1 MGNKMRFNKFLKT
14 VAAVLLLMSVLSV
27 TAFANTAYKTI
38 TVDKNGDYIETQNA
52 YNPVMTIEKIDDEI
66 LNKPSDMA
74 ISGDKLYIADT
85 GNKRIVV
92 SSLDGKL
99 LSVIGNGVLEEPKG
113 IFIAKNGD
121 ILVAD
126 MSAKTVF
133 AFSADGNLL
142 KKYEKPTSVLYGEKE
157 TFIPLKVAADSND
170 NLYIS
175 CKGNSNGI
183 VQLSRST
190 GEFLG
195 YFGANEVSVSLWDK
209 FMDAIFTEEQKS
221 QLQQTIPAS
230 VCNLTVDQNGIV
242 YTMTDIETEQVIR
255 KLNMSANDML
265 KTNISF
271 PNPSDLIVGNIGNI
285 YATTSNGY
293 ILEFNSEGDLLFIF
307 GGFDDG
313 SQRIGLFSTISAIA
327 VTDDDRLYVL
337 DDTTGQIQTFE
348 PTEFTENVHTALALY
363 QDGKYLESKEP
374 WEKVLLM
381 NNLFDYAHKGI
392 AESYYMEEN
401 YVAAMEHFELSND
414 KAGVSKAFTELRNA
428 VIRKNIFW
436 ILGAAI
442 VVLGGGYVLLMLK
455 KKTNVLAPAGSY
467 IRQKTNKPLINQL
480 LFIFKIP
487 KNPMDAYYGIK
498 RENKVSVKSASV
510 LYIIFIIIYLAD
522 KYLRG
527 YIFSTITIGQYS
539 VLKDAVTIIG
549 ILLLSFLAHYLICSI
564 TEGEASI
571 KNVYC
576 AIVYSLMPYILLRP
590 IVILLTHILTDSEV
604 FLINFINVIIYACT
618 VALLIVM
625 VNELNNYK
633 AKETVKCI
641 FWTLFAFFVAI
652 VVLFIL
658 YVMSKQT
665 VEFIA
670 QIWSEVIYRV
680 QG

>member
-1 MGNKMRFNKFLKT
+1 MT
-14 VAAVLLLMSVLSV
+14 VLSISV
-27 TAFANTAYKTI
+27 FANTAYKTI

-66 LNKPSDMA
+66 LNKPLDMA
-74 ISGDKLYIADT
+74 IKGDKLYIADT
-85 GNKRIVV
+85 GNKRIIV
-92 SSLDGKL
+92 SSLDGKF
-99 LSVIGNGVLEEPKG
+99 LSVIGKDILEEPCG
-113 IFIAKNGD
+113 IFIAGNGD

-126 MSAKTVF
+126 RSAKAVF
-133 AFSADGNLL
+133 AFSSKGELL
-142 KKYEKPTSVLYGEKE
+142 KKYEKPTSPLYGEKE
-157 TFIPLKVAADSND
+157 SFIPLKVAADGND

-195 YFGANEVSVSLWDK
+195 YFGANEVKISLWDK
-209 FMDAIFTEEQKS
+209 FLDSIFTEEQKS

-230 VCNLTVDQNGIV
+230 ISNLTVDSNGIV

-255 KLNMSANDML
+255 KLNMSANDMFD
-265 KTNISF
+265 TNISF
-271 PNPSDLIVGNIGNI
+271 PNPSDLTVGNIGNI

-327 VTDDDRLYVL
+327 VSDSGRLYVL

-348 PTEFTENVHTALALY
+348 RTEFTQNVHTALELY
-363 QDGKYLESKEP
+363 QDGKYIESKEP

-401 YVAAMEHFELSND
+401 YAAAMEHFKLSND
-414 KAGVSKAFTELRNA
+414 KEGVSKAFTELRNA
-428 VIRKNIFW
+428 VIRENIFI
-436 ILGAAI
+436 ILGI
-442 VVLGGGYVLLMLK
+442 FVVVLGGGYVLLMLK
-455 KKTNVLAPAGSY
+455 SKTKVLAPLGSY
-467 IRQKTNKPLINQL
+467 LRKKTDKPLLKQL
-480 LFIFKIP
+480 LFLFKIP

-498 RENKVSVKSASV
+498 RENKVSVASAS
-510 LYIIFIIIYLAD
+510 IFYGIFALIYLAD
-522 KYLRG
+522 KYLCG
-527 YIFSTITIGQYS
+527 YIFSSITVGQYS
-539 VLKDAVTIIG
+539 VIKDAAIIIG
-549 ILLLSFLAHYLICSI
+549 VFVLIILCHYLICSI
-564 TEGEASI
+564 TEGEASL
-571 KNVYC
+571 KNVYG
-576 AIVYSLMPYILLRP
+576 AIIYSLMPYLILRP
-590 IVILLTHILTDSEV
+590 IVIILTHVLTNSEV
-604 FLINFINVIIYACT
+604 FLINFLNVIIYACSI
-618 VALLIVM
+618 ALLIVM

-633 AKETVKCI
+633 AKETVFCI

-658 YVMSKQT
+658 YVMTKQT
-665 VEFIA
+665 AEFIA

-680 QG
+680 QT

>member
-1 MGNKMRFNKFLKT
+1 MKYKKLLKT
-14 VAAVLLLMSVLSV
+14 VLASLLLMTVLSIS
-27 TAFANTAYKTI
+27 AFANTAYKTI

-52 YNPVMTIEKIDDEI
+52 YNPVMTIEKIDNEI
-66 LNKPSDMA
+66 LSKPGDMT
-74 ISGDKLYIADT
+74 ISGEKLYIADT
-85 GNKRIVV
+85 GNKRIVI
-92 SSLDGKL
+92 STLEGSLI
-99 LSVIGNGVLEEPKG
+99 SVISSEFLKQPCG
-113 IFIAKNGD
+113 IFVAENGE

-126 MSAKTVF
+126 MEAEAVF
-133 AFSADGNLL
+133 AFTEDGVLQN
-142 KKYEKPTSVLYGEKE
+142 KYEKPTSVLYGEKE
-157 TFIPLKVAADSND
+157 SFIPLKVACDGND

-183 VQLSRST
+183 VQISRST

-195 YFGANEVSVSLWDK
+195 YFGANEVTISLWDR
-209 FMDAIFTEEQKS
+209 FLDSIFTEEQKS

-230 VCNLTVDQNGIV
+230 ISNLTVDSTGIV
-242 YTMTDIETEQVIR
+242 YTMTNIETDQVIR

-265 KTNISF
+265 KTDISF
-271 PNPSDLIVGNIGNI
+271 PSPSDLTIGSIGNI
-285 YATTSNGY
+285 YASTSNGY

-327 VTDDDRLYVL
+327 VTENGRLYVL

-363 QDGKYLESKEP
+363 QDGKYIESKEP

-401 YVAAMEHFELSND
+401 YAEAMKHFELSND
-414 KAGVSKAFTELRNA
+414 KEGVSKAFTELRNA

-436 ILGAAI
+436 ILGIAV
-442 VVLGGGYVLLMLK
+442 VVLGGGYVLLMLRR
-455 KKTNVLAPAGSY
+455 KTKVLAPAGEA
-467 IRQKTNKPLINQL
+467 IRKVSDKPLLNQL
-480 LFIFKIP
+480 FFLFKIP
-487 KNPMDAYYGIK
+487 KNPIDAYYGIK
-498 RENKVSVKSASV
+498 RENKVSVKSATI
-510 LYIIFIIIYLAD
+510 LYSIFVVIYLAD

-527 YIFSTITIGQYS
+527 YIFSTITVGQYS
-539 VLKDAVTIIG
+539 VIKDAAVILG
-549 ILLLSFLAHYLICSI
+549 ILILIILAHYLICSI
-564 TEGEASI
+564 TEGEASL

-576 AIVYSLMPYILLRP
+576 AIVYSLMPYIILRP
-590 IVILLTHILTDSEV
+590 VVIILTHILTDSEV
-604 FLINFINVIIYACT
+604 FIINFLNVIIYVCT
-618 VALLIVM
+618 IALLVVM

-633 AKETVKCI
+633 ASETVKCI

-658 YVMSKQT
+658 YVMTKQT
-665 VEFIA
+665 AEFVV

>member
-1 MGNKMRFNKFLKT
+1 MRFNKFLKT
-14 VAAVLLLMSVLSV
+14 VAVILALMLILSMSV
-27 TAFANTAYKTI
+27 FANTAYKTI
-38 TVDKNGDYIETQNA
+38 TVNKNGDYIETQNA

-85 GNKRIVV
+85 GNKRVVV
-92 SSLDGKL
+92 SSLEGNL
-99 LSVIGNGVLEEPKG
+99 ISVIGNGVLEEPKG
-113 IFIAKNGD
+113 IFIAENGD
-121 ILVAD
+121 VLVAD
-126 MSAKTVF
+126 MSAKAVF
-133 AFSADGNLL
+133 SFTADGNLI
-142 KKYEKPTSVLYGEKE
+142 KKYEKPTSVLYGEDE
-157 TFIPLKVAADSND
+157 TFIPLKVAADGND

-190 GEFLG
+190 GDFLG
-195 YFGANEVSVSLWDK
+195 YFGANEVQISLWDK
-209 FMDAIFTEEQKS
+209 FLDSIFTEEQKS

-230 VCNLTVDQNGIV
+230 VCNLTVDKNGIV

-265 KTNISF
+265 DTDITF
-271 PNPSDLIVGNIGNI
+271 PNPSDLIIGNIGNI

-401 YVAAMEHFELSND
+401 YAAAMEHFELSND

-428 VIRKNIFW
+428 VIRKNIFI
-436 ILGAAI
+436 ILGIAV

-455 KKTNVLAPAGSY
+455 KKTKVLAPAGSF
-467 IRQKTNKPLINQL
+467 IKRVTDKPLLNEL

-498 RENKVSVKSASV
+498 RENKVSVKSASILYGIFV
-510 LYIIFIIIYLAD
+510 LIYLAD

-527 YIFSTITIGQYS
+527 YIFSGITIGQYS
-539 VLKDAVTIIG
+539 VIKDAVIIIG
-549 ILLLSFLAHYLICSI
+549 ILVLIILAHYLICSI
-564 TEGEASI
+564 TEGEASL

-590 IVILLTHILTDSEV
+590 IVIILTHILTDSEV
-604 FLINFINVIIYACT
+604 FLINFLNVIIYACT
-618 VALLIVM
+618 IALLIVM

>member
-1 MGNKMRFNKFLKT
+1 MRFNKFLKT
-14 VAAVLLLMSVLSV
+14 VAASLTLMLILSMSV
-27 TAFANTAYKTI
+27 FANTAYKTI
-38 TVDKNGDYIETQNA
+38 TVDKNGEYIETQNA

-66 LNKPSDMA
+66 LNKPSDMV
-74 ISGDKLYIADT
+74 ISADKLYIADT

-92 SSLDGKL
+92 SSLDGRL
-99 LSVIGNGVLEEPKG
+99 ISIIGNGVLEEPKG
-113 IFIAKNGD
+113 IFVAENGD

-126 MSAKTVF
+126 MSAKAVF
-133 AFSADGNLL
+133 SFSAEGKLL

-157 TFIPLKVAADSND
+157 TFIPLKVACDGND

-190 GEFLG
+190 GDFLG
-195 YFGANEVSVSLWDK
+195 YFGANEVQISLWDK
-209 FMDAIFTEEQKS
+209 FLDSIFTEEQKS

-230 VCNLTVDQNGIV
+230 VCNLTVDENGIV

-313 SQRIGLFSTISAIA
+313 SQRIGLFSTISAID
-327 VTDDDRLYVL
+327 VTEDDRLYVL

-401 YVAAMEHFELSND
+401 YAAAMEHFELSND

-428 VIRKNIFW
+428 VIRKNIFI
-436 ILGAAI
+436 ILGIAV

-455 KKTNVLAPAGSY
+455 KKTKVLAPAGNY
-467 IRQKTNKPLINQL
+467 IKRVTDKPLLNEL

-498 RENKVSVKSASV
+498 RENKVSVKSASI
-510 LYIIFIIIYLAD
+510 LYSIFIVIYLAD

-527 YIFSTITIGQYS
+527 YIFSGITIGQYS
-539 VLKDAVTIIG
+539 VIKDAAIIIG
-549 ILLLSFLAHYLICSI
+549 VLVLMILAHYLICSI
-564 TEGEASI
+564 TEGEASL

-590 IVILLTHILTDSEV
+590 IVIILTHFLTDSEV

-618 VALLIVM
+618 IALLIVM

-670 QIWSEVIYRV
+670 QIWGEVIYRV

>member
-1 MGNKMRFNKFLKT
+1 MRFNKFLKT
-14 VAAVLLLMSVLSV
+14 VAASLALMLLLSVSV
-27 TAFANTAYKTI
+27 FANTAYKTI

-52 YNPVMTIEKIDDEI
+52 YNPVTTIEKIDDEV

-74 ISGDKLYIADT
+74 IKDGKLYIADT
-85 GNKRIVV
+85 GNKRVVV

-99 LSVIGNGVLEEPKG
+99 ISVIGNGTLEEPKG
-113 IFIAKNGD
+113 IFIAENGD

-126 MSAKTVF
+126 MSAKAVF
-133 AFSADGNLL
+133 AFAADGSLL
-142 KKYEKPTSVLYGEKE
+142 KKYEKPKSVLYGEGE
-157 TFIPLKVAADSND
+157 TFIPLKVAADGND

-190 GEFLG
+190 GDFLG
-195 YFGANEVSVSLWDK
+195 YFGANEVKISLWDK
-209 FMDAIFTEEQKS
+209 FLDSIFTEEQKS

-230 VCNLTVDQNGIV
+230 VCNLTVDNSGIV

-265 KTNISF
+265 KTDISF
-271 PNPSDLIVGNIGNI
+271 PNPSDLAIGNIGNI

-327 VTDDDRLYVL
+327 VTENDELYVL

-401 YVAAMEHFELSND
+401 YAAAMEHFELSND
-414 KAGVSKAFTELRNA
+414 KEGVSKAFTELRNA
-428 VIRKNIFW
+428 VIRKHIFL
-436 ILGAAI
+436 ILGIAVA
-442 VVLGGGYVLLMLK
+442 VLGGGYVLLVLK
-455 KKTNVLAPAGSY
+455 KKTKVLAPAGNY
-467 IRQKTNKPLINQL
+467 IKRVTDKPLLNQL
-480 LFIFKIP
+480 MFIFKIP

-498 RENKVSVKSASV
+498 RENKVSVKSAS
-510 LYIIFIIIYLAD
+510 IFYGLFVIIYLAD

-527 YIFSTITIGQYS
+527 YIFSGITIGQYS
-539 VLKDAVTIIG
+539 VVKDAAIIIG
-549 ILLLSFLAHYLICSI
+549 VLILIILAHYLICSI
-564 TEGEASI
+564 TEGEASL

-576 AIVYSLMPYILLRP
+576 AIVYSLMPYIVLRP
-590 IVILLTHILTDSEV
+590 LVIILTHILTDSEV
-604 FLINFINVIIYACT
+604 FLINFLNVIIYACSI
-618 VALLIVM
+618 ALLIVM

>member
-1 MGNKMRFNKFLKT
+1 MKFGKLFKT
-14 VAAVLLLMSVLSV
+14 VLASLLLMSILSISV
-27 TAFANTAYKTI
+27 FANTAYKTI

-66 LNKPSDMA
+66 LNKPSDMV
-74 ISGDKLYIADT
+74 IKGDKLYIADT

-92 SSLDGKL
+92 SDLEGKL
-99 LSVIGNGVLEEPKG
+99 LSVIGKDVLEEPCG
-113 IFIAKNGD
+113 IFIAGNGD

-126 MSAKTVF
+126 MSAKAVF
-133 AFSADGNLL
+133 TFSADGKLL
-142 KKYEKPTSVLYGEKE
+142 KKYERPTSPLYGEKE
-157 TFIPLKVAADSND
+157 TFIPLKVAADGND

-195 YFGANEVSVSLWDK
+195 YFGANEVSISLWDK
-209 FMDAIFTEEQKS
+209 FLDSIFTEEQKS

-230 VCNLTVDQNGIV
+230 ISNLTVDSNGVV

-265 KTNISF
+265 NTNISF
-271 PNPSDLIVGNIGNI
+271 PNPSDLTIGNIGNI

-327 VTDDDRLYVL
+327 VSESGRLYVL
-337 DDTTGQIQTFE
+337 DDTAGQIQTFE
-348 PTEFTENVHTALALY
+348 RTEFTQNVHTALELY

-401 YVAAMEHFELSND
+401 YAAAMEHFKLSND

-428 VIRKNIFW
+428 VIRENIFI
-436 ILGAAI
+436 ILGI
-442 VVLGGGYVLLMLK
+442 VIVILGGGYILLMLK
-455 KKTNVLAPAGSY
+455 KKTRVLAPAGSY
-467 IRQKTNKPLINQL
+467 IKNKTDKPLLNQL
-480 LFIFKIP
+480 LFLFKIP
-487 KNPMDAYYGIK
+487 KNPMDAYYGMK
-498 RENKVSVKSASV
+498 RENKVSVKSASI
-510 LYIIFIIIYLAD
+510 LYGLFAIIYLAD

-527 YIFSTITIGQYS
+527 YIFSGITIGQYS
-539 VLKDAVTIIG
+539 VVKDAAIIIG
-549 ILLLSFLAHYLICSI
+549 VFVLVILCHYLICSI
-564 TEGEASI
+564 TEGEASL

-590 IVILLTHILTDSEV
+590 IVIILTHILTDSEV
-604 FLINFINVIIYACT
+604 FIINFLNVIIYACSI
-618 VALLIVM
+618 ALLIVM

-633 AKETVKCI
+633 AKETVICI

-658 YVMSKQT
+658 YVMTKQT
-665 VEFIA
+665 VQFIA

-680 QG
+680 QI

>member
-1 MGNKMRFNKFLKT
+1 MRFRKLFKT
-14 VAAVLLLMSVLSV
+14 VLASLLLMAVLSISV
-27 TAFANTAYKTI
+27 FANTAYKTI

-66 LNKPSDMA
+66 LNKPMDMA
-74 ISGDKLYIADT
+74 IKGEKLYIADT
-85 GNKRIVV
+85 GNKRIIV
-92 SSLDGKL
+92 SSLNGNL
-99 LSVIGNGVLEEPKG
+99 LSVIGNGVLEEPCG
-113 IFIAKNGD
+113 IFIAGNND
-121 ILVAD
+121 IFVAD
-126 MSAKTVF
+126 MSAKAVF
-133 AFSADGNLL
+133 AFSKNGELL
-142 KKYEKPTSVLYGEKE
+142 RKYEKPTSPLYGEKE
-157 TFIPLKVAADSND
+157 TFIPLKVAADGND

-195 YFGANEVSVSLWDK
+195 YFGANEVSISLWDK
-209 FMDAIFTEEQKS
+209 FLDSIFTEEQKS

-230 VCNLTVDQNGIV
+230 ISNLTVDSNGIV

-265 KTNISF
+265 DTNISF
-271 PNPSDLIVGNIGNI
+271 PNPSDLTIGNIGNI

-293 ILEFNSEGDLLFIF
+293 ILEFNSEGDLLFVF

-327 VTDDDRLYVL
+327 VSESGRLYVL

-348 PTEFTENVHTALALY
+348 RTEFTQNVHTALELY
-363 QDGKYLESKEP
+363 QDGKYIESKVP

-401 YVAAMEHFELSND
+401 YAAAMEHFELSND
-414 KAGVSKAFTELRNA
+414 KEGVSKAFTELRNA
-428 VIRKNIFW
+428 VIRKNIFI
-436 ILGAAI
+436 ILG
-442 VVLGGGYVLLMLK
+442 VVVVILGGGYVVLMLK
-455 KKTNVLAPAGSY
+455 KKTKVLAPVGGY
-467 IRQKTNKPLINQL
+467 INKKTDKPLIKEL
-480 LFIFKIP
+480 LFLFKIP
-487 KNPMDAYYGIK
+487 KNPMDAYYGMK
-498 RENKVSVKSASV
+498 RENKVSVKSASI
-510 LYIIFIIIYLAD
+510 LYAIFIVIYLAD

-527 YIFSTITIGQYS
+527 YIFSGITVGQYS
-539 VLKDAVTIIG
+539 IIKDAAIIIG
-549 ILLLSFLAHYLICSI
+549 VFILIVLCHYLICSI
-564 TEGEASI
+564 TEGEASL

-590 IVILLTHILTDSEV
+590 IVIILTHVLTDSEV
-604 FLINFINVIIYACT
+604 FIINFLNVIIYTCSI
-618 VALLIVM
+618 ALLIVM

-633 AKETVKCI
+633 AKETAVCI

-658 YVMSKQT
+658 YVMTKQT
-665 VEFIA
+665 AQFIA

-680 QG
+680 QV

>member
-1 MGNKMRFNKFLKT
+1 MNVSKLLKT
-14 VAAVLLLMSVLSV
+14 VSVSLAFMLMLSL
-27 TAFANTAYKTI
+27 TAFADTAYKTI

-66 LNKPSDMA
+66 LNKPSDLA

-85 GNKRIVV
+85 GNKRIIV
-92 SSLDGKL
+92 STLEGEL
-99 LSVIGNGVLEEPKG
+99 INIIGEDVLQAPNGLFVT
-113 IFIAKNGD
+113 ASGD

-126 MSAKTVF
+126 STACAVY
-133 AFSADGNLL
+133 AFSAKGKLL
-142 KKYEKPTSVLYGEKE
+142 KKYEKPTSILYGAEQA
-157 TFIPLKVAADSND
+157 FIPLKVAADTND

-195 YFGANEVSVSLWDK
+195 YFGANDVSISLWDK

-230 VCNLTVDQNGIV
+230 ISNITVDNRGIV
-242 YTMTDIETEQVIR
+242 YTMTNIETEQVIR

-265 KTNISF
+265 STNISF
-271 PNPSDLIVGNIGNI
+271 PNPSDVTIGNIGNI

-293 ILEFNSEGDLLFIF
+293 ILEFNSEGDLLFVF

-313 SQRIGLFSTISAIA
+313 SQRIGLFGSISAIA
-327 VTDDDRLYVL
+327 VSKSGRLYVL
-337 DDTTGQIQTFE
+337 DDTSGQIQTFE
-348 PTEFTENVHTALALY
+348 PTEFTQNVHIALELY
-363 QDGKYLESKEP
+363 QDGKYIESKGP

-392 AESYYMEEN
+392 AESYYMEED
-401 YVAAMEHFELSND
+401 YAAAMEHFELSND
-414 KAGVSKAFTELRNA
+414 KEGVSKAFTELRNA
-428 VIRKNIFW
+428 VIRKNIFL
-436 ILGAAI
+436 ILG
-442 VVLGGGYVLLMLK
+442 VTVFVLGSAYVLLILK
-455 KKTNVLAPAGSY
+455 KKTNVLAGVGTRIKRVTDAPT
-467 IRQKTNKPLINQL
+467 IKRL
-480 LFIFKIP
+480 LFIFEIP

-498 RENKVSVKSASV
+498 RENKVSVLSSTI
-510 LYIIFIIIYLAD
+510 LYAIFVIIYLAD

-527 YIFSTITIGQYS
+527 YIFSTVTIGQYS
-539 VLKDAVTIIG
+539 VFKDAILIIG
-549 ILLLSFLAHYLICSI
+549 ILVLLILCHYLICSI
-564 TEGEASI
+564 TEGEASL

-576 AIVYSLMPYILLRP
+576 GIIYSLMPYILLRP
-590 IVILLTHILTDSEV
+590 IITVLTHVLTDSEV
-604 FLINFINVIIYACT
+604 FIINFINVVIYACSI
-618 VALLIVM
+618 ALLIVM

-665 VEFIA
+665 AEFVS

-680 QG
+680 QS

>member
-1 MGNKMRFNKFLKT
+1 MRFRKLFKT
-14 VAAVLLLMSVLSV
+14 VLASLLLMTVLSISV
-27 TAFANTAYKTI
+27 FANTAYKTI

-66 LNKPSDMA
+66 LNKPMDMA
-74 ISGDKLYIADT
+74 IKGEKLYIADT
-85 GNKRIVV
+85 GNKRIIV
-92 SSLDGKL
+92 SSLNGNL
-99 LSVIGNGVLEEPKG
+99 LSVIGNGVLEEPCG
-113 IFIAKNGD
+113 IFIAGNDD

-126 MSAKTVF
+126 MSAKAVF
-133 AFSADGNLL
+133 AFSKNGELL
-142 KKYEKPTSVLYGEKE
+142 RKYEKPTSPLYGEKE
-157 TFIPLKVAADSND
+157 TFIPLKVAADGND

-195 YFGANEVSVSLWDK
+195 YFGANEVSISLWDK
-209 FMDAIFTEEQKS
+209 FLDSIFTEEQKS

-230 VCNLTVDQNGIV
+230 ISNLTVDSNGIV

-265 KTNISF
+265 DTNISF
-271 PNPSDLIVGNIGNI
+271 PNPSDLTIGNIGNI

-293 ILEFNSEGDLLFIF
+293 ILEFNSEGDLLFVF

-327 VTDDDRLYVL
+327 VSESGRLYVL

-348 PTEFTENVHTALALY
+348 RTEFTQNVHTALELY
-363 QDGKYLESKEP
+363 QDGKYIESKEP

-401 YVAAMEHFELSND
+401 YAAAMEHFELSND
-414 KAGVSKAFTELRNA
+414 KEGVSKAFTELRNA
-428 VIRKNIFW
+428 VIRKNIFI
-436 ILGAAI
+436 ILG
-442 VVLGGGYVLLMLK
+442 VVVVILGGGYVVLMLK
-455 KKTNVLAPAGSY
+455 KKTKVLAPVGGY
-467 IRQKTNKPLINQL
+467 INKKTDKPLIKEL
-480 LFIFKIP
+480 LFLFKIP
-487 KNPMDAYYGIK
+487 KNPMDAYYGMK
-498 RENKVSVKSASV
+498 RENKVSVKSASI
-510 LYIIFIIIYLAD
+510 LYAIFIVIYLAD

-527 YIFSTITIGQYS
+527 YIFSGITVGQYS
-539 VLKDAVTIIG
+539 IIKDAAIIIG
-549 ILLLSFLAHYLICSI
+549 VFILIVLCHYLICSI
-564 TEGEASI
+564 TEGEASL

-590 IVILLTHILTDSEV
+590 IVIILTHILTDSEV
-604 FLINFINVIIYACT
+604 FIINFLNVIIYTCSI
-618 VALLIVM
+618 ALLIVM

-633 AKETVKCI
+633 AKETAVCI

-658 YVMSKQT
+658 YVMTKQT
-665 VEFIA
+665 AQFIA

-680 QG
+680 QV

>member
-1 MGNKMRFNKFLKT
+1 MRFNKFLKT
-14 VAAVLLLMSVLSV
+14 VAASLALMLLLSVSV
-27 TAFANTAYKTI
+27 FANTAYKTI

-52 YNPVMTIEKIDDEI
+52 YNPVTTIEKIDDEV

-74 ISGDKLYIADT
+74 IKDGKLYIADT
-85 GNKRIVV
+85 GNKRVVV

-99 LSVIGNGVLEEPKG
+99 ISVIGNGTLVEPKG
-113 IFIAKNGD
+113 IFIAENGD

-126 MSAKTVF
+126 MSAKAVF
-133 AFSADGNLL
+133 AFAADGSLL
-142 KKYEKPTSVLYGEKE
+142 KKYEKPKSVLYGEEE
-157 TFIPLKVAADSND
+157 TFIPLKVAADGND

-190 GEFLG
+190 GDFLG
-195 YFGANEVSVSLWDK
+195 YFGANEVKISLWDK
-209 FMDAIFTEEQKS
+209 FLDSIFTEEQKS

-230 VCNLTVDQNGIV
+230 VCNLTVDNSGIV

-265 KTNISF
+265 KTDISF
-271 PNPSDLIVGNIGNI
+271 PNPSDLAIGNIGNI

-327 VTDDDRLYVL
+327 VTENDELYVL

-401 YVAAMEHFELSND
+401 YAAAMEHFELSND
-414 KAGVSKAFTELRNA
+414 KEGVSKAFTELRNA
-428 VIRKNIFW
+428 VIRKHIFL
-436 ILGAAI
+436 ILGIAVA
-442 VVLGGGYVLLMLK
+442 VLGGGYILLVLK
-455 KKTNVLAPAGSY
+455 KKTKVLAPAGNY
-467 IRQKTNKPLINQL
+467 IKRVTDKPLLNQL
-480 LFIFKIP
+480 MFIFKIP

-498 RENKVSVKSASV
+498 RENKVSVKSAS
-510 LYIIFIIIYLAD
+510 IFYGLFVIIYLAD

-527 YIFSTITIGQYS
+527 YIFSGITIGQYS
-539 VLKDAVTIIG
+539 VVKDAAIIIG
-549 ILLLSFLAHYLICSI
+549 VLILIILAHYLICSI
-564 TEGEASI
+564 TEGEASL

-576 AIVYSLMPYILLRP
+576 AIVYSLMPYIILRP
-590 IVILLTHILTDSEV
+590 LVIILTHILTDSEV
-604 FLINFINVIIYACT
+604 FLINFLNVIIYACSI
-618 VALLIVM
+618 ALLIVM